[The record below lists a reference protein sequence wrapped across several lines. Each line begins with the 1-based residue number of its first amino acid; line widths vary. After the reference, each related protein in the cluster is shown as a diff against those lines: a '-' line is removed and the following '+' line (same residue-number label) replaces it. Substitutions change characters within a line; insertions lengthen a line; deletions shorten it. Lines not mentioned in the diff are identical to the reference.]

1 MREGLRTLLLAI
13 QVVAGFLVSV
23 AMALAWAHALELPGK
38 MRLNKEQYLA
48 TQAIYYPGFTIGGGA
63 EPLAMLA
70 TLWLLL
76 LTPANS
82 PAFWWTLTSL
92 LAIAAMHA
100 VFWTVTQPVNKFWVS
115 DLKPKGASAAFFGP
129 VEPKATI
136 GEGYEVQWQALRN
149 QWGIFSSRP
158 RDPIGNQPH
167 LACHRRRPSRQG
179 VGAWFCLR

>member
-1 MREGLRTLLLAI
+1 
-13 QVVAGFLVSV
+13 
-23 AMALAWAHALELPGK
+23 

-48 TQAIYYPGFTIGGGA
+48 TQAIHYPGFTIGGGA

-92 LAIAAMHA
+92 LGIAAMHA

-115 DLKPKGASAAFFGP
+115 GLKPKGASAAFLGP

-136 GEGYEVQWQALRN
+136 GEGYEVQWQASRN
-149 QWGIFSSRP
+149 QWEYS
-158 RDPIGNQPH
+158 H
-167 LACHRRRPSRQG
+167 LGRAILSAISLISLAIAVALQG
-179 VGAWFCLR
+179 KGWEPGSVDADFCGSGG